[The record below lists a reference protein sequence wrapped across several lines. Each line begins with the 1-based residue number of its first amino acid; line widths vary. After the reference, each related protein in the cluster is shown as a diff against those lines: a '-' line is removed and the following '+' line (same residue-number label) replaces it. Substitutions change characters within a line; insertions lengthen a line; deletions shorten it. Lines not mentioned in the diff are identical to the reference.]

1 MSGLFSP
8 IDIRGLKLKN
18 KIVMPPMAS
27 YTGTEEGRITPET
40 SEYYRARA
48 AGGVGLIIVEHTYVL
63 PSGRRHRRQLGLV
76 SDAHVDFLRPLVD
89 EIHRH
94 GAGAV
99 IQLTHAGARAAA
111 EVIGQ
116 TPIAPSAVKASSNEP
131 PAVAMD
137 AHQIDQVIEAFATCA
152 RRAANAG
159 FDGVEV
165 HGAHGYLLNQFMSP
179 VTNSRTDEYGNG
191 PEGRLLL
198 PLRIICAV
206 RQAVGPKLIIMY
218 RLGVDDGV
226 PGGITPED
234 ALKIAPRLVDA
245 GVDVLDISGG
255 LRGYQ
260 PFEWKG
266 EGFFADISSRVKA
279 VCGAP
284 VIVTGG
290 IKSPAAADSII
301 GKSEADLVGIGR
313 ALLKDPDWA
322 VKAHLELGEPGEG
335 FVSPGSSAA
344 PEVCGSSPRSR
355 L

>member
-18 KIVMPPMAS
+18 RIVMPPMAS
-27 YTGTEEGRITPET
+27 YTGTEEGYITPET

-76 SDAHVDFLRPLVD
+76 SDAHVDSLRSLVD
-89 EIHRH
+89 EIHLH

-99 IQLTHAGARAAA
+99 IQLTHAGAKAAA
-111 EVIGQ
+111 DVIGQ
-116 TPIAPSAVKASSNEP
+116 TPIAPSAVKASSDEP

-137 AHQIDQVIEAFATCA
+137 TQQIDQVIGAFAACA
-152 RRAANAG
+152 RRAADAG
-159 FDGVEV
+159 FDGVEL

-179 VTNSRTDEYGNG
+179 VTNTRTDEYGDG
-191 PEGRLLL
+191 PEGRLRL
-198 PLRIICAV
+198 PLRIIQAV
-206 RQAVGPKLIIMY
+206 REEVGPELIIMY
-218 RLGVDDGV
+218 RLGADDGL

-234 ALKIAPRLVDA
+234 ALEIAPRLVDA
-245 GVDVLDISGG
+245 GVHVIDVSGG

-266 EGFFADISSRVKA
+266 EGFFIDISSRVKA

-290 IKSPAAADSII
+290 IKRPATADAII
-301 GKSEADLVGIGR
+301 RQSKADLVGIGR
-313 ALLKDPDWA
+313 ALLSDPDWA
-322 VKAHLELGEPGEG
+322 VKARLALG
-335 FVSPGSSAA
+335 
-344 PEVCGSSPRSR
+344 
-355 L
+355 

>member
-1 MSGLFSP
+1 MLGLFSP

-18 KIVMPPMAS
+18 RIVMPPMAS
-27 YTGTEEGRITPET
+27 YTGTEEGYITPET

-76 SDAHVDFLRPLVD
+76 SDAHADSLRPLVD
-89 EIHRH
+89 EIHGHSAR
-94 GAGAV
+94 AV
-99 IQLTHAGARAAA
+99 IQLTHAGARADA
-111 EVIGQ
+111 EVIGE
-116 TPIAPSAVKASSNEP
+116 TPIAPSAVKASPSEAAP
-131 PAVAMD
+131 VAMD
-137 AHQIDQVIEAFATCA
+137 AQQIGQVIEAFAACA
-152 RRAANAG
+152 RRAAHAG
-159 FDGVEV
+159 FDGVEL

-179 VTNSRTDEYGNG
+179 ATNTRADEYGDG
-191 PEGRLLL
+191 PQGRLLL
-198 PLRIICAV
+198 PLRVIHAV
-206 RQAVGPKLIIMY
+206 REAVGPELIVMY
-218 RLGVDDGV
+218 RLGADDGL

-234 ALKIAPRLVDA
+234 ALEIAPHLVEA
-245 GVDVLDISGG
+245 GVDVIDVSGG

-266 EGFFADISSRVKA
+266 EGFFVDISSRVKA

-290 IKSPAAADSII
+290 VKSPATADYII

-322 VKAHLELGEPGEG
+322 VKARLELGEPGRG
-335 FVSPGSSAA
+335 
-344 PEVCGSSPRSR
+344 CGVVR
-355 L
+355 

>member
-8 IDIRGLKLKN
+8 IRVRGLELKN
-18 KIVMPPMAS
+18 RVVMPPMAS
-27 YTGTEEGRITPET
+27 YTGTEEGCATPET

-76 SDAHVDFLRPLVD
+76 SSAHAGILRPLVD

-99 IQLTHAGARAAA
+99 IQLTHAGARTTT
-111 EVIGQ
+111 EIIGQ
-116 TPIAPSAVKASSNEP
+116 TPIAPSPVKASSDEP
-131 PAVAMD
+131 AAVAMD
-137 AHQIDQVIEAFATCA
+137 TQQIDQVIEAFAACA
-152 RRAANAG
+152 RRAADAG
-159 FDGVEV
+159 FDGVEL

-179 VTNSRTDEYGNG
+179 VTNTRTDEYGHG
-191 PEGRLLL
+191 PQGRLLL
-198 PLRIICAV
+198 PLHIIQAV
-206 RQAVGPKLIIMY
+206 REAVGPELTVMY
-218 RLGVDDGV
+218 RLGADDGL

-234 ALKIAPRLVDA
+234 AREIAPRLVDA
-245 GVDVLDISGG
+245 GVDVIDVSGG

-266 EGFFADISSRVKA
+266 EGFFADISSRVKVA
-279 VCGAP
+279 CGAP

-290 IKSPAAADSII
+290 VKSPATADSII
-301 GKSEADLVGIGR
+301 RKSKADLVGIGR

-322 VKAHLELGEPGEG
+322 VKARLALGEPGGED
-335 FVSPGSSAA
+335 
-344 PEVCGSSPRSR
+344 R
-355 L
+355 

>member
-1 MSGLFSP
+1 MSHLFSP
-8 IDIRGLKLKN
+8 INIRGLKLTN
-18 KIVMPPMAS
+18 RIVMPPMAS
-27 YTGTEEGRITPET
+27 YTGTEEGYVTPET
-40 SEYYRARA
+40 SEYYHARA

-76 SDAHVDFLRPLVD
+76 SDAHVGFLRPLVD
-89 EIHRH
+89 EIHRR
-94 GAGAV
+94 GADAV

-111 EVIGQ
+111 DVIGQ
-116 TPIAPSAVKASSNEP
+116 TPIAPSAVTASPSEP
-131 PAVAMD
+131 TPVAMD
-137 AHQIDQVIEAFATCA
+137 AQQIDQVIEAFAACA
-152 RRAANAG
+152 RRAADAG
-159 FDGVEV
+159 FDGVEL

-179 VTNSRTDEYGNG
+179 VTNTRADEYGNG

-198 PLRIICAV
+198 PVRIIRAV
-206 RQAVGPKLIIMY
+206 REEVGPELTVMY
-218 RLGVDDGV
+218 RLGADDGL

-234 ALKIAPRLVDA
+234 AREIAPRLVDA
-245 GVDVLDISGG
+245 GVDVIDISGG

-279 VCGAP
+279 ACGVP

-301 GKSEADLVGIGR
+301 RESKADLVGIGR

-322 VKAHLELGEPGEG
+322 VKARLELGEPGTDD
-335 FVSPGSSAA
+335 VAI
-344 PEVCGSSPRSR
+344 R
-355 L
+355 

>member
-8 IDIRGLKLKN
+8 IDIRGIKLKN
-18 KIVMPPMAS
+18 RIVMPPMAS
-27 YTGTEEGRITPET
+27 YTGTEEGYVTPET

-76 SDAHVDFLRPLVD
+76 SDAHADFLRPLVD

-99 IQLTHAGARAAA
+99 IQLTHAGARADAA
-111 EVIGQ
+111 VIGQ
-116 TPIAPSAVKASSNEP
+116 TPIAPSAVKASPDEP
-131 PAVAMD
+131 AATAMD
-137 AHQIDQVIEAFATCA
+137 AQQIDQVIAAFAACA
-152 RRAANAG
+152 RWAAHAG
-159 FDGVEV
+159 FDGVEL

-179 VTNSRTDEYGNG
+179 VTNTRSDEYGDG
-191 PEGRLLL
+191 PRGRLLL
-198 PLRIICAV
+198 PLRIIHAV
-206 RQAVGPKLIIMY
+206 REAVGSKPIIMY
-218 RLGVDDGV
+218 RLGADDRL

-234 ALKIAPRLVDA
+234 AREIAPRLVDA
-245 GVDVLDISGG
+245 GVDVIDVSGG

-290 IKSPAAADSII
+290 VKSPATADYII
-301 GKSEADLVGIGR
+301 RQPKADLVGIGR

-322 VKAHLELGEPGEG
+322 VKARLELGEPGRG
-335 FVSPGSSAA
+335 
-344 PEVCGSSPRSR
+344 CGVVR
-355 L
+355 